1 MDRCA
6 AHLFRRDVHLVREI
20 RTQDYTKVTS
30 DVDDVDLECCWR
42 SPDRAFDCRDCETF
56 VEMIMRR
63 LTRTV
68 ACG

>member
-1 MDRCA
+1 MGKEVANND
-6 AHLFRRDVHLVREI
+6 DV
-20 RTQDYTKVTS
+20 S